1 MEGIFNNPSQQL
13 GDERQGLR
21 SRRLRLLGYAPSQAA
36 FLATTNVD
44 IGQVERL
51 NLLAGMADEGA
62 QTDDTK

>member
-36 FLATTNVD
+36 FLATTKID
-44 IGQVERL
+44 IDQLERL
-51 NLLAGMADEGA
+51 IGLRCPHDLAARI
-62 QTDDTK
+62 TL